1 MDLGMFMM
9 PIHPPEKSRTECFEE
24 DIEMIVLADQL
35 GFKEAWIGQHHS
47 VMWEPIPSNDVFISN
62 LLPRT
67 KNIRLGTGVSILTQH
82 HPVNVA
88 VRPADSNVSAGVSRP
103 EGRVLRGLSLR
114 GRAPAAGSRGARL
127 EPV

>member
-1 MDLGMFMM
+1 MDLGLFMM

-24 DIEMIVLADQL
+24 DIELIVLADEL

-47 VMWEPIPSNDVFISN
+47 VMWEPIPSNDLFISN

-82 HPVNVA
+82 HPVTA
-88 VRPADSNVSAGVSRP
+88 LHSNG
-103 EGRVLRGLSLR
+103 GYQQLSMKFPHL
-114 GRAPAAGSRGARL
+114 GFYGQ
-127 EPV
+127 